1 MTASYDALNA
11 RVRGILDRAISEL
24 MNVGMDHQQVMR
36 LLVIQAVARID
47 VDDIETLVELRAFID
62 DSIPFDDDDAGRHVH

>member
-1 MTASYDALNA
+1 MTTASYNALNA
-11 RVRGILDRAISEL
+11 QVRGIIDRAFSEL

-47 VDDIETLVELRAFID
+47 VDDTETLEELRQFID
-62 DSIPFDDDDAGRHVH
+62 DSIVVE